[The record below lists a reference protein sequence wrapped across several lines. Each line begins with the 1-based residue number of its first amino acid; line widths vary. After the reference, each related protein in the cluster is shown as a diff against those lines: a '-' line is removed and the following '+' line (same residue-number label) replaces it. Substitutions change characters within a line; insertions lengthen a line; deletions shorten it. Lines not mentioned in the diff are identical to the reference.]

1 MKSVLSDAIE
11 NDFVDAVIR
20 LNLHKIKLVVTGR
33 GLSHGVRSAITKHM
47 IRAFDT
53 ARSCVISRF
62 SGEIISRDWRS
73 SQGDARCRRQAGAGT
88 KSAAADTAYT
98 RHRNPAGSRTRTS
111 ILARPGGSA
120 NPYPRVRAAPGRTSQ
135 ARRPLA
141 SRFSDTMGKI
151 SHPRASEYHAPF
163 QLLPSKDKCY
173 DEPP

>member
-1 MKSVLSDAIE
+1 LW
-11 NDFVDAVIR
+11 
-20 LNLHKIKLVVTGR
+20 TGR

-53 ARSCVISRF
+53 ARSCVISLLGRDHLP
-62 SGEIISRDWRS
+62 GLEIISS
-73 SQGDARCRRQAGAGT
+73 YKHARGRRRQAGAGT

-120 NPYPRVRAAPGRTSQ
+120 NPYPRVRAAPGR
-135 ARRPLA
+135 RGGPLA